1 MAPAQKTPAPTP
13 DWSGAIVAI
22 AAKADKARFEELF
35 LYFAPRLKAFYLRAR
50 VAPGTAED
58 MAQDV
63 MLTVWRK
70 ATYFDPG
77 RASAATWIFTIA
89 RNHRIDQHRRQHGAE
104 LSGEDFDTIVEPDPV
119 ETMIAVERE
128 ARVRTALAQL
138 PCEQSDVVRLSFFE
152 DRPHAE
158 IAEALRLPL
167 GTVKSR
173 IRLAM
178 ARLRALVGED
188 L

>member
-1 MAPAQKTPAPTP
+1 MGPGQKTPAPTP
-13 DWSGAIVAI
+13 DWSAAIVAI
-22 AAKADKARFEELF
+22 ATKADKARFEELF
-35 LYFAPRLKAFYLRAR
+35 LHFAPRLKAFYLRVS
-50 VAPGTAED
+50 VAPGAAED

-63 MLTVWRK
+63 MLAVWRK
-70 ATYFDPG
+70 AAYFDPE

-89 RNHRIDQHRRQHGAE
+89 RNLRIDQHRRRHDTE
-104 LSGEDFDTIVEPDPV
+104 PLGENFDPAAEPDAI
-119 ETMIAVERE
+119 ETMISVERE
-128 ARVRTALAQL
+128 RRVRAALAKL
-138 PCEQSDVVRLSFFE
+138 PSEQSDVVRLSFFE
-152 DRPHAE
+152 DRPHSE

-188 L
+188 P

>member
-1 MAPAQKTPAPTP
+1 MAPAQKTPASTP
-13 DWSGAIVAI
+13 DWSAAIVAI
-22 AAKADKARFEELF
+22 ATNADKARFEELF
-35 LYFAPRLKAFYLRAR
+35 VYFAPRLKAFYLRAG
-50 VAPGTAED
+50 VAAGSAED

-63 MLTVWRK
+63 MLTIWRK
-70 ATYFDPG
+70 ATYFDPE
-77 RASAATWIFTIA
+77 RASAATWIFTVA
-89 RNHRIDQHRRQHGAE
+89 RNHRIDQHRRRHG
-104 LSGEDFDTIVEPDPV
+104 VEPLDENFDAVAEPDAV

-128 ARVRTALAQL
+128 SRVRMALAQL
-138 PCEQSDVVRLSFFE
+138 PSEQSDVVRLSFFE
-152 DRPHAE
+152 DRPHSE

-178 ARLRALVGED
+178 ARLRALVGEN